1 MSAYSINTLRGH
13 ALKGLALLRS
23 SHADVIALV
32 GFRRLC
38 GSSSSLSMLLSQK
51 LAQQHSHLRSDWP
64 CVVMC
69 ALAEFLGE
77 DMIKDKGLNCKLI
90 IAKKVVAC
98 TCRCEYAFHCFVLS
112 WFWQC
117 LLLVEFDLCFVHFGA
132 RSHVSA

>member
-1 MSAYSINTLRGH
+1 VHHYCGSARSVSAKCCHSNQCNSI
-13 ALKGLALLRS
+13 LALV
-23 SHADVIALV
+23 VIDRV
-32 GFRRLC
+32 
-38 GSSSSLSMLLSQK
+38 S
-51 LAQQHSHLRSDWP
+51 
-64 CVVMC
+64 VVMC

-117 LLLVEFDLCFVHFGA
+117 LFLVEFDLCFVHFGA